1 MTVLIIAEGEGPP
14 SIVPTVM
21 IALGGRHRYVI
32 HGGSLPH
39 RAERC
44 REEVNPSASG

>member
-21 IALGGRHRYVI
+21 IDPRGRPRYVI

-39 RAERC
+39 NAERC
-44 REEVNPSASG
+44 WEEVNSPASG